1 MKKYNIVTP
10 PVITVLIS
18 KQNRFDRDGGEPLSQ
33 QEKERLTAWCNVTED
48 NQRMFDQLTGPLSAE
63 QWVYLRQK
71 LGFYEH
77 LVMQFFKDSHPDKIR
92 RDNAI
97 IWLMAEMMVSG
108 LKGAEQGDKMEV
120 VQQWAEGS
128 FVNQT
133 IYEQFKE
140 KMARVGML
148 AQRRDENYYVVR
160 LKEDNRYFK
169 SLQFYVW
176 LLFTRIKR
184 EVLRRK

>member
-1 MKKYNIVTP
+1 LTP
-10 PVITVLIS
+10 VDCRGYAGYLLGIPYVCESNAIPTGKGTV
-18 KQNRFDRDGGEPLSQ
+18 NRLVQRNDRDGGEPL
-33 QEKERLTAWCNVTED
+33 D

-108 LKGAEQGDKMEV
+108 LKGTEQGDKMEV

-128 FVNQT
+128 RT
-133 IYEQFKE
+133 
-140 KMARVGML
+140 
-148 AQRRDENYYVVR
+148 
-160 LKEDNRYFK
+160 
-169 SLQFYVW
+169 
-176 LLFTRIKR
+176 T
-184 EVLRRK
+184 